1 MTTEIH
7 NGHLSNW
14 PQNVPEGA
22 RSRILA
28 MLRGTHRSPTQTTQ
42 ATYNGYSNYET
53 WNAALWIGNEYSL
66 YSIARRCDDYAE
78 FQELMIDH
86 YGMSCTPDGVLW
98 NDSELNHNEL
108 DEVIKEL

>member
-1 MTTEIH
+1 
-7 NGHLSNW
+7 
-14 PQNVPEGA
+14 
-22 RSRILA
+22 
-28 MLRGTHRSPTQTTQ
+28 MLRGTHMSTTQTTQ